1 MAKRMMKMAMAAAAL
16 TMVAGAAYAQR
27 DPAYQEARTQGLI
40 GEKPDGYLGFVGS
53 PSPAIRALVDD
64 LNIKRKAAY
73 TRSAAGAG
81 STVEQ
86 FAFTTGCRLILPDI
100 AWGKI
105 SDARRPMGNPRQWP
119 AHARST
125 LSVTAGGNI
134 SPGERSSRSVT
145 GKACPPVC

>member
-27 DPAYQEARTQGLI
+27 DPANQEARTQGLI

-86 FAFTTGCRLILPDI
+86 FAFTTGCRLIL
-100 AWGKI
+100 
-105 SDARRPMGNPRQWP
+105 Q
-119 AHARST
+119 T
-125 LSVTAGGNI
+125 
-134 SPGERSSRSVT
+134 SPGEKYQTPGGQWATRDNGPPTRDPR
-145 GKACPPVC
+145 CP